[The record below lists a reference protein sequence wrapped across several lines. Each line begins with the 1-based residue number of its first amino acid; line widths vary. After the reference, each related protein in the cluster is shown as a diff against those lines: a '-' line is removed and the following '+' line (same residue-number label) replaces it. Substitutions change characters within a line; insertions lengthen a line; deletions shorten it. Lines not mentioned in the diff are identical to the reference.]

1 MTMIRTQINLEEEQ
15 YRLLQLEAQLH
26 KKSLSGIVREVID
39 KGFIVKQKGNKKYTL
54 LDIAKYAT
62 KGEKDIPNDISENHD
77 EYLYGKKSKF
87 AYVWKR
93 PTKKKI

>member
-15 YRLLQLEAQLH
+15 YRLLQLEAQLN
-26 KKSLSGIVREVID
+26 KRSLSGIIREVID
-39 KGFIVKQKGNKKYTL
+39 KGFMMKQRSKKKYTL
-54 LDIAKYAT
+54 LDIAKHAT

-87 AYVWKR
+87 AFVWKR
-93 PTKKKI
+93 PTK